1 MSKER
6 VRLNEQLH
14 LAAQRQKEIQSSIWR
29 QETTIAEQMDAVRTN
44 CRRAVSSSCCVSNL
58 LTCLFLS
65 LWCLNYFQIE
75 NLVKQYSIKA
85 TSMKLL
91 PSMAK
96 NAYGVDYEIELDA
109 HTGGVAAAKQ
119 LSLHL
124 KQHVRQALLNF
135 KKNRSDR
142 RSVALDEV
150 LQLQGDVEHSRALFN
165 VEHEKEQS
173 LESRAKKIEDT
184 VRRER
189 EAREAGINQKIATTE
204 DVELQI
210 EGILNEKDVNAQ
222 ETQSRQQ
229 LESLKKSYVPFLSV
243 VEFYLYPI
251 HSLSIVFPSQI
262 HVHDGKLPRPRGEEP
277 SRSRKCAHLVHRS
290 QGDV

>member
-1 MSKER
+1 M
-6 VRLNEQLH
+6 
-14 LAAQRQKEIQSSIWR
+14 
-29 QETTIAEQMDAVRTN
+29 
-44 CRRAVSSSCCVSNL
+44 
-58 LTCLFLS
+58 
-65 LWCLNYFQIE
+65 
-75 NLVKQYSIKA
+75 KQYSIKA

-96 NAYGVDYEIELDA
+96 NAYGVDYEIVLDA

-124 KQHVRQALLNF
+124 KQHVRPALLNF

-165 VEHEKEQS
+165 VEHEKEQA

-189 EAREAGINQKIATTE
+189 EARETSINQKITTTE

-229 LESLKKSYVPFLSV
+229 LESLKKSYVIAVFVSCLFELFTNQSR
-243 VEFYLYPI
+243 
-251 HSLSIVFPSQI
+251 SLSLSFPQVL
-262 HVHDGKLPRPRGEEP
+262 VHGGELPQPCGEEP
-277 SRSRKCAHLVHRS
+277 P
-290 QGDV
+290 

>member
-1 MSKER
+1 MKE
-6 VRLNEQLH
+6 
-14 LAAQRQKEIQSSIWR
+14 
-29 QETTIAEQMDAVRTN
+29 
-44 CRRAVSSSCCVSNL
+44 
-58 LTCLFLS
+58 
-65 LWCLNYFQIE
+65 
-75 NLVKQYSIKA
+75 YSVKA

-96 NAYGVDYEIELDA
+96 NAYGVDYEIVLDA

-124 KQHVRQALLNF
+124 KQHIRPALLNF

-165 VEHEKEQS
+165 VEHEKEQT

-189 EAREAGINQKIATTE
+189 EAREMSINQKIATTE

-229 LESLKKSYVPFLSV
+229 LESLKKSYVLALFMCQLHLGCSV
-243 VEFYLYPI
+243 KLTLLFACFHRYTSMVENYHNLVEKNRHEVANALI
-251 HSLSIVFPSQI
+251 SCTDHKEMIEQAIVSQEKEI
-262 HVHDGKLPRPRGEEP
+262 EAFW
-277 SRSRKCAHLVHRS
+277 S
-290 QGDV
+290 